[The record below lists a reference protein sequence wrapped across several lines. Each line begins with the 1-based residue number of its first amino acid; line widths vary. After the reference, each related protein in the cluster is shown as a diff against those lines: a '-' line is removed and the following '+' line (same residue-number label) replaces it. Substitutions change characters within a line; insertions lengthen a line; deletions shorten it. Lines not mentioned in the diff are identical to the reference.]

1 MRALFEHAAELGVAV
16 HMAHID
22 DDPHLLGYYAP
33 ESRIVVVRL
42 AMTRLQT
49 DWVLAHELGHARYG
63 HHCLGTYADTAAERQ
78 ADAYA
83 AALLIDP
90 VHYARLERQDPDPHR
105 LAEELDVHVDAVFA
119 FERHHLTQ
127 MRGVTYARPR
137 FGIGQWLHR
146 AAVL

>member
-33 ESRIVVVRL
+33 ETRIVVVRL

-63 HHCLGTYADTAAERQ
+63 HRCLGTYADTSAERQ

-83 AALLIDP
+83 SALLIDP
-90 VHYARLERQDPDPHR
+90 AIYARLEREDPDQHR

-119 FERHHLTQ
+119 FERHHLTRV
-127 MRGVTYARPR
+127 RGVTYARPR
-137 FGIGQWLHR
+137 FGIGQWVHR